1 MKVIGPRGYTII
13 KEDYS
18 HAFITNMKKNLT
30 VKPFVAQDYS
40 APAAAF
46 PVYCESKRKLYMPR
60 FFWNK

>member
-1 MKVIGPRGYTII
+1 
-13 KEDYS
+13 
-18 HAFITNMKKNLT
+18 MKKNLT

-60 FFWNK
+60 FFGINNFGKPDIDKIPEGVSY